1 MRRLTM
7 ALAALSAAGTLAIT
21 LPGSA
26 FAADGV
32 LFINGRRFIDPSG
45 CINVPSLDGVR
56 ILNGTNEAAFV
67 FEGINCMGD
76 VIAAVEQGDAAFV
89 EAGASVFIR

>member
-32 LFINGRRFIDPSG
+32 LLINGRKFFEPSG
-45 CINVPSLDGVR
+45 CVNVPSRFGVNV
-56 ILNGTNEAAFV
+56 LNGTNEVAFV
-67 FEGINCMGD
+67 FEGIDCTGD
-76 VIAAVEQGDAAFV
+76 VLAAVEPGDEAFV
-89 EAGASVFIR
+89 ENGTSVFIR